1 MHSVGEILRENRF
14 VKILDLKEENLK
26 TVDKLTENKKIRKN

>member
-26 TVDKLTENKKIRKN
+26 TVDKLTKKIRKN